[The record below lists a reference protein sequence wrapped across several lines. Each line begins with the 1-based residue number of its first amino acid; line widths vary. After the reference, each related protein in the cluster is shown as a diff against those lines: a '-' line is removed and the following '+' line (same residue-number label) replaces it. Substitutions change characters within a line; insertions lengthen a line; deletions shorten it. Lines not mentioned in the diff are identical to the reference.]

1 MKRAV
6 MAVSLLVASAAF
18 PALAQEKVFVGHL
31 ADYTGA
37 TSFVGKYYGPGV
49 RDAVDFI
56 NANGGVA
63 GTPIEMETVDYAYKI
78 PDAIANYKRWK
89 GKGMVALQG
98 WGTGDTEALIGFV
111 ADDKIPVWSASYS
124 GHLTDPT
131 GKNPET
137 KKPAPYNFFYGPSYT
152 DACRAMVQWA
162 AGDAKAKGIA
172 KPKYVHT
179 GDNHPYPNA
188 PKEACSNFAREL
200 GFEVLTPVVI
210 PLKPGDFKAQ
220 CLTIKDFG
228 RELRVHRQS
237 RRLGRLHAQVVRH
250 GRPQCDVSRQHL
262 GR

>member
-1 MKRAV
+1 
-6 MAVSLLVASAAF
+6 
-18 PALAQEKVFVGHL
+18 L

-124 GHLTDPT
+124 
-131 GKNPET
+131 
-137 KKPAPYNFFYGPSYT
+137 A
-152 DACRAMVQWA
+152 
-162 AGDAKAKGIA
+162 I
-172 KPKYVHT
+172 
-179 GDNHPYPNA
+179 
-188 PKEACSNFAREL
+188 
-200 GFEVLTPVVI
+200 
-210 PLKPGDFKAQ
+210 
-220 CLTIKDFG
+220 
-228 RELRVHRQS
+228 
-237 RRLGRLHAQVVRH
+237 
-250 GRPQCDVSRQHL
+250 
-262 GR
+262 